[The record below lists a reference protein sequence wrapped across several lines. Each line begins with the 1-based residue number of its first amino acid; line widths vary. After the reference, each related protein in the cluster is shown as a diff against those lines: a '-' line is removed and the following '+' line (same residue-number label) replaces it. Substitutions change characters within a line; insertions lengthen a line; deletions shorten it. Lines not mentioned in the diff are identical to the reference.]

1 MKAYQFIKVSCQDEV
16 AALVLSRPPLNVM
29 NIAMIKEINTGLA
42 ELQKNGAAKVLL
54 IKAEGKAFSAG
65 VDVADHTPDKVDEM
79 MSEFHRTFELLH
91 GFKIPVIAAVDGAA
105 LGGGCELAIYCDMVV
120 ASERAKFGQP
130 EIKVGVF
137 PPIAA
142 AIFPRLIRRNRTME
156 LLMTGDTISA
166 TEAERIGLINKVF
179 PAEGFEEHVNQF
191 VAKLT
196 AQSKVILQMTK
207 RAIDRGLYSPCME
220 AISKAEELYMGE
232 MMKTEDAHEGL
243 NAFLEKRTPVWK
255 NK

>member
-1 MKAYQFIKVSCQDEV
+1 MKDYQFIEVSCQDEV
-16 AALVLSRPPLNVM
+16 AALVLNRPPLNVM
-29 NIAMIKEINTGLA
+29 DIAMIKEINAGLA

-91 GFKIPVIAAVDGAA
+91 GFTIPVIAAVDGAA

-142 AIFPRLIRRNRTME
+142 AMFPRLIRRNRTME
-156 LLMTGDTISA
+156 LLMTGDAISA

-232 MMKTEDAHEGL
+232 MMKTEDAQEGL
-243 NAFLEKRTPVWK
+243 KAFLEKRTPAWK